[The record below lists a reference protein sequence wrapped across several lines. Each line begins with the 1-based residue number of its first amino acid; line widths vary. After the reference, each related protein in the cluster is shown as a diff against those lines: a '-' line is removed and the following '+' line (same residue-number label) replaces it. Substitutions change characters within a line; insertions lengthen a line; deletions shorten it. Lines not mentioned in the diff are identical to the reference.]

1 MGEQGPGQAWEDVL
15 TEELL
20 LNFILG
26 GQDHQGHVKK
36 KHTHTKKTL
45 SIRDYKTVNMEKF
58 LRTHKLPKWTQESG
72 KGTLSRLVSKEKS
85 DQAPQTF

>member
-36 KHTHTKKTL
+36 KNTHTQKKHYLLGTIKQSTWRNSSEHTNYQNGPKNL
-45 SIRDYKTVNMEKF
+45 EKE
-58 LRTHKLPKWTQESG
+58 L
-72 KGTLSRLVSKEKS
+72 
-85 DQAPQTF
+85 

>member
-36 KHTHTKKTL
+36 KNHYLLGTIKQSTWRNSSEHTNYQNGPKNL
-45 SIRDYKTVNMEKF
+45 EKE
-58 LRTHKLPKWTQESG
+58 L
-72 KGTLSRLVSKEKS
+72 
-85 DQAPQTF
+85 